1 MTVHDINVGRP
12 GQQVQTGV
20 SPMVLTATRF
30 RMLATTVEVMV
41 YFHHEEGGK
50 MALNIKNRETHRLAQ
65 ELAEATGE
73 SITEAVRVAIRE
85 RLASLHQQGRG
96 AEVRRSVREIQ
107 AFVRRLP
114 DRDARPADEIL
125 GYDEFGL
132 PR

>member
-50 MALNIKNRETHRLAQ
+50 MALNIKNWRRQ
-65 ELAEATGE
+65 P
-73 SITEAVRVAIRE
+73 
-85 RLASLHQQGRG
+85 AS
-96 AEVRRSVREIQ
+96 RSPKR
-107 AFVRRLP
+107 
-114 DRDARPADEIL
+114 
-125 GYDEFGL
+125 
-132 PR
+132 